1 MRIIR
6 RVLGAVSNQVRMMK
20 GLLFHSRFI
29 SPELEREIVDQFHML
44 YYDSR
49 MFGKT
54 WVDTTFL
61 GTKVE
66 KCPLDLWIYQEII
79 HEIRPEIIV
88 ECGTF
93 LGGGALYLASICDL
107 LNHGQVVTIDI
118 LDRKDKPQH
127 SRIEYLLGSSTSPEI
142 VEKVRARVQGKS
154 PVLII
159 LDSDHKKAHVLNE
172 LNIYGEMVTKGSYLI
187 VEDSNINGH
196 PVRPGYGPGPMEA
209 IDEYLRNNTSY
220 VVDKTKEKFYL
231 TFNPKGYLRRVK

>member
-1 MRIIR
+1 
-6 RVLGAVSNQVRMMK
+6 
-20 GLLFHSRFI
+20 
-29 SPELEREIVDQFHML
+29 ML

-142 VEKVRARVQGKS
+142 VEKVRARVQG
-154 PVLII
+154 
-159 LDSDHKKAHVLNE
+159 
-172 LNIYGEMVTKGSYLI
+172 
-187 VEDSNINGH
+187 
-196 PVRPGYGPGPMEA
+196 
-209 IDEYLRNNTSY
+209 
-220 VVDKTKEKFYL
+220 
-231 TFNPKGYLRRVK
+231 